1 MAETKPTGAK
11 KHITG
16 ARIAQEI
23 KQYKKDAL
31 ISPLYTVCCVILE
44 ILIPYLTASI
54 IDKGIAVGNMAH
66 VAKIGT
72 LMAVM
77 AILAMFFG
85 VRAGV
90 HSARASTGLASN
102 LRESMF
108 GRIQEYS
115 FSNID
120 RFSTAGLVTRLTTDV
135 TNIQNAFQMI
145 LQICT
150 RAPVTLI
157 VALFMAFSVNAK
169 LSLVFLVAM
178 AFLGV
183 MIFVLIPKAMKYFKL
198 MFRKY
203 DAVNGV
209 VQENVGAIR
218 VVKAFVREDYEDEK
232 FSGAANALF
241 KNSISAERIISF
253 SMPIM
258 QLTVYA
264 CILSISWFGA
274 KMIVGQTGL
283 TTGELTSLLSRRS
296 VYCSKYPN
304 SKYSITHFDDAS
316 GNIEYKRISHRW
328 SNGKC
333 AFCGASE
340 SEYKRSDDL
349 ETHAYEFIH
358 TIRPED
364 IFKMKF
370 DVIIGNPPYQLSD
383 GGGGAGKSA
392 APLYQRFVEQSKK
405 LNPKYL
411 TMIIPSRW
419 FSGGKGLDEFRTSM
433 LNDDRISHITDYADS
448 KDCFPGGVDIPGGI
462 CYFLWE
468 RAYHGDCTISNI
480 LKGGATT
487 QSVRPLNEFAT
498 FIRNNEA
505 VGIVK
510 RVLLKKETTLNT
522 QVSSRKPFGLESN
535 TKSDDS
541 GELLLKS
548 SNGNG
553 SIARKK
559 ILSGLEMI
567 EKWKVIVS
575 KVSYE
580 HAGVPDKDGK
590 MRVLSV
596 VQTLP
601 PNAVC
606 TETYLVAGIFENEET
621 ANNMITYLK
630 TKFARFLIAQ
640 MLASMNMSKA
650 SYSFVPVQDFSKPW
664 TDAELYAKYN
674 LTEEEIAFI
683 ESMIKPM
690 ES

>member
-1 MAETKPTGAK
+1 MAEEKKTGGK

-16 ARIAQEI
+16 ARIAKEI
-23 KQYKKDAL
+23 RQYKKDAL
-31 ISPLYTVCCVILE
+31 LSPMYTTLCVVLE

-54 IDKGIAVGNMAH
+54 IDKGIAVGDMEH
-66 VAKIGT
+66 VAKIGS

-77 AILAMFFG
+77 AILAMVFG
-85 VRAGV
+85 IRAGI
-90 HSARASTGLASN
+90 HSARASTGLAAN

-108 GRIQEYS
+108 GRIQDYS

-157 VALFMAFSVNAK
+157 VALFMAFSISAK
-169 LSLVFLVAM
+169 LSTVFLVAI

-183 MIFVLIPKAMKYFKL
+183 MIVILIPKAMRYFRQ

-209 VQENVGAIR
+209 VKENVGAIR
-218 VVKAFVREDYEDEK
+218 VVKAFVREEYEDEK
-232 FSGAANALF
+232 FSGAADDLF
-241 KNSISAERIISF
+241 KNSISAEHIISF

-264 CILSISWFGA
+264 CILVISWFGA
-274 KMIVGQTGL
+274 KMIVSQTGL